1 MAGIPTGF
9 KGKQPGDR
17 GRKRA
22 VGDTGVGVGVGGVV
36 GVIMKDFKIS
46 MDGPVK
52 KTTGF
57 HALHIKMRPGE
68 NKSEIA
74 LTR

>member
-1 MAGIPTGF
+1 MPGIPTGF

-22 VGDTGVGVGVGGVV
+22 VGDTGVGVDGVV

-46 MDGPVK
+46 MVGPVK

-57 HALHIKMRPGE
+57 HAAHI
-68 NKSEIA
+68 
-74 LTR
+74 